1 MAQALLRRRVLWAP
15 QILTEVRRFGKAS
28 LANRIMEMQLKLCT
42 ERWVLEFR
50 RRIFQYLLGEFLD
63 SGHPGTTLE
72 TPTPARSSFR
82 LLVSLDAAA
91 LVSYHLRSRSKR
103 NCRESEVPASS
114 QCSSPPYKASSVLDP
129 DLALLPLVGCHESD
143 LRGSDLPG
151 QEEQNLT
158 VGLPVSITWTQS
170 NNTRVP
176 FPTKHEA
183 QIHASSINQD

>member
-91 LVSYHLRSRSKR
+91 LVSYHLRSRVSATVENRKCLHLR
-103 NCRESEVPASS
+103 NAHHHPTR
-114 QCSSPPYKASSVLDP
+114 
-129 DLALLPLVGCHESD
+129 LPLSLTRTSPFSHSSGATKAIFAAPTYQAKKSKT
-143 LRGSDLPG
+143 LR
-151 QEEQNLT
+151 
-158 VGLPVSITWTQS
+158 
-170 NNTRVP
+170 
-176 FPTKHEA
+176 
-183 QIHASSINQD
+183 